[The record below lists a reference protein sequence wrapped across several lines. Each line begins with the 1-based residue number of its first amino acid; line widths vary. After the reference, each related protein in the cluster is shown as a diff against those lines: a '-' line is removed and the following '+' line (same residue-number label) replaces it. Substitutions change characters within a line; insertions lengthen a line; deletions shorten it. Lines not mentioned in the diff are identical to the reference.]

1 MRAEVMQKLELLVEI
16 FLKTI
21 HNILVKVLQSF
32 STKESKT
39 FGGNVRSTLCT

>member
-32 STKESKT
+32 SNKESKT